1 MNLETQE
8 RILKVKKARLNL
20 AERIYAEE
28 CRNLTDGKRGQGS
41 KTTEIYCGD
50 EYYAEFLIDALGKL
64 GIKAET
70 EIYTVDGEYHVEVK
84 Q

>member
-8 RILKVKKARLNL
+8 RILKVKKARLAN
-20 AERIYAEE
+20 IKN

-41 KTTEIYCGD
+41 KTAEIYCGD
-50 EYYAEFLIDALGKL
+50 EYYAEFLIRALGEL

-84 Q
+84 M